1 MVEHEQPHF
10 SPKRKITAIFLLILT
25 TILWGSSF
33 IITKNLTEEVP
44 IFQYLGFRFLIAFL
58 GFIPFFPRLK
68 NLNPKILGM
77 AVITGLLYFFGMVFQ
92 TFGLQDP
99 ATTAGKAGFITGLST
114 IMVPFISWIMY
125 KKHMNKYIW
134 VAVALSTLGMAFL
147 LLEGEGGLVFGDVLV
162 LICSFFWPF
171 YIIYNDKFVRVSD
184 IFLYST
190 VQVAVISAS
199 SFIGSLLVG
208 EKYLF
213 NIYST
218 SVWSILIY
226 MGLGVVTL
234 TFLFQNW
241 SQQYQEPAQTAIIF
255 TLEPVFAALFGFLI
269 GNEIL
274 SLMGIIG
281 FILIFTAILIT
292 ALKNS

>member
-10 SPKRKITAIFLLILT
+10 SSKRKITAIFLLILT

-33 IITKNLTEEVP
+33 IITKNLIEEVP

-58 GFIPFFPRLK
+58 GFIPFFPRLR
-68 NLNPKILGM
+68 NLNTRVLGM
-77 AVITGLLYFFGMVFQ
+77 AVITGLLYFFGIAFQ
-92 TFGLQDP
+92 TYGLQT
-99 ATTAGKAGFITGLST
+99 TTAGKAGFITGLST
-114 IMVPFISWIMY
+114 VMVPFISWFMY
-125 KKHMNKYIW
+125 KKHINRYVW
-134 VAVALSTLGMAFL
+134 VAVILSTLGMAFL

-241 SQQYQEPAQTAIIF
+241 SQQYQAPAQTAIIF

-281 FILIFTAILIT
+281 FGLIFTAILIT
-292 ALKNS
+292 ALKNY

>member
-1 MVEHEQPHF
+1 
-10 SPKRKITAIFLLILT
+10 

-58 GFIPFFPRLK
+58 GFIPFFPRLR
-68 NLNPKILGM
+68 NLNTRVLGM
-77 AVITGLLYFFGMVFQ
+77 AVITGLLYFFGIAFQ
-92 TFGLQDP
+92 TYGLQT
-99 ATTAGKAGFITGLST
+99 TTAGKAGFITGLST
-114 IMVPFISWIMY
+114 VMVPFISWFMY
-125 KKHMNKYIW
+125 KKHINRYVW
-134 VAVALSTLGMAFL
+134 VAVILSTLGMAFL

-208 EKYLF
+208 EKYSF

-241 SQQYQEPAQTAIIF
+241 SQQYQAPAQTAIIF

-281 FILIFTAILIT
+281 FGLIFTAILIT
-292 ALKNS
+292 ALKNY